1 MKWSREPENSNWSFI
16 VRIAGDN
23 QENLTTKMTARK
35 GFIQQDLEKI
45 EGEKLKQVFKF
56 SEITIANF

>member
-35 GFIQQDLEKI
+35 DFIQQDLEKI